1 MALMPRISGNPLA
14 GRGNDQ
20 WNNSGYDLYMTSRIC
35 RNGGGFLLCS
45 GGGDI
50 ELDRDGKQTFETDFR
65 GTAIRLV
72 INTANLSALREQL
85 QQFAEQ
91 GRVATAKIAGA
102 NTDVASIASQM
113 LTRDF
118 RNE

>member
-1 MALMPRISGNPLA
+1 MMPGISGNPLA

-20 WNNSGYDLYMTSRIC
+20 WNNSGYALYMTSRIC

-45 GGGDI
+45 GGGGI
-50 ELDRDGKQTFETDFR
+50 ELDQDGKRTFDTDFR

-72 INTANLSALREQL
+72 IDTANLSALRERL

-91 GRVATAKIAGA
+91 GRAAAAQIAGA
-102 NTDVASIASQM
+102 NINVASTASQM
-113 LTRDF
+113 LARDF
-118 RNE
+118 RQD